1 MLYAKVI
8 IMKKI
13 LVFLAAFLFFQN
25 LSYANDNITFLYI
38 NGSNNNDKKMTTWFM
53 KGVKGLHPAMKKRF
67 EKSDYINNKLLNG
80 RNYTIQ
86 TEPKIFF
93 WGDKSHNDL
102 QFVKSQLDFSKAL
115 SAGAAYTVR
124 SMLTAYMHDAI
135 WVSKPQHMLP
145 ILDELNTSV
154 IDEYENGNDVVLY
167 GYSAGTFI
175 TYEYMFNKLP
185 YLNTGKLFNKINV
198 SEDMKEFVN
207 ANPRKDTC
215 ISALEGG
222 KIGTVSAEGHLLFD
236 HDENNMKKHYLKLD
250 EATDK
255 YCSPKGALKGV
266 VNFASP
272 LVLFYS
278 DLTDTDYE
286 MTYYNKYMLKYIYE
300 NGIFFLT
307 VNFRED
313 PLGFPTTQNL
323 TIEKLEELAN
333 MKLENP
339 TGFMFDNSKVASLRL
354 CVFAHTSYWKAKKI
368 FPSAVVK
375 TFEKAYKFNYD
386 KEL

>member
-1 MLYAKVI
+1 M
-8 IMKKI
+8 I
-13 LVFLAAFLFFQN
+13 LTALIFAQN
-25 LSYANDNITFLYI
+25 LSLANDSITFLYI
-38 NGSNNNDKKMTTWFM
+38 NGSNNNDEKMRTWFM
-53 KGVKGLHPAMKKRF
+53 KGVNGIHPAMKKKF
-67 EKSDYINNKLLNG
+67 EKSDYINETLLNG
-80 RNYTIQ
+80 RQYKVQ
-86 TEPKIFF
+86 PEPKIFF
-93 WGDKSHNDL
+93 WGGKSYKDL
-102 QFVKSQLDFSKAL
+102 KFVESQLDFSKAI
-115 SAGAAYTVR
+115 SGAAYTVR
-124 SMLTAYMHDAI
+124 SMLTAYLHDAI

-145 ILDELNTSV
+145 ILDELNDSV
-154 IDEYENGNDVVLY
+154 KEEYTKGNDVLLY

-185 YLNTGKLFNKINV
+185 YLNTNKLFNKINV
-198 SEDMKEFVN
+198 SDDMKEFVN

-222 KIGTVSAEGHLLFD
+222 KIGTVSADGHLLFD
-236 HDENNMKKHYLKLD
+236 HDENNLKKHYLGLD

-286 MTYYNKYMLKYIYE
+286 MTYFNKYMLKYIYE
-300 NGIFFLT
+300 NGLFFLT

-323 TIEKLEELAN
+323 TIEKLEELTD
-333 MKLENP
+333 MKFENP
-339 TGFMFDNSKVASLRL
+339 TGFMYDNSKVMSMRSCLF
-354 CVFAHTSYWKAKKI
+354 VHTSYWKAKKI

-386 KEL
+386 KKL